1 MPPCPSG
8 SPLETPSVLT
18 RLGKFEIVRLLAQG
32 SMGDVYVGRD
42 PIIGREVA
50 IKVIQA
56 SASLAPEARERF
68 AMEARAAGLLNHP
81 NIVTVHEM
89 GEEQGVLYL
98 AMELVKGEDMGTLLH
113 TGTLSPRDTLDV
125 LAQVCDG
132 LAVAHRH
139 QVLHRDIK
147 PSNIRVVWDGQH
159 LQAKILD
166 FGVAKVFNT
175 DTTDEGT
182 VFGTVNYMAPEYLQ
196 SGRPDARSDL
206 FAVGVILYEALA
218 GVPPFDGP
226 SPGSVIY
233 RLLHETPAPLPPTA
247 FQGISR
253 DIQGILNHAL
263 AKDPGHRFQTA
274 EELGEALRGARDPG
288 WRWDRERP
296 PVAIKLKR
304 ETGRPAESR
313 PALPTPP
320 RGMSMIPPGLPPKL
334 ASGPKSA
341 SGPKLASGS
350 KSASGPRS
358 SLVPIPDT
366 TPMPPPPER
375 GTGSALSAAAAAQ
388 KAASEV
394 RKDVLETTR
403 LQLTQAL
410 ELDPANARTH
420 AMLLVTLY
428 RLGRFDAVMQ
438 ILRSARMQGITG
450 RALCAVPRCRQM
462 AEEELR
468 AGRLP
473 MEQHSEFMDYLGS

>member
-1 MPPCPSG
+1 M
-8 SPLETPSVLT
+8 LT

-32 SMGDVYVGRD
+32 SMGEVYVGRD

-56 SASLAPEARERF
+56 SASMGPEARERF
-68 AMEARAAGLLNHP
+68 ATEARAAGVLNHP

-98 AMELVKGEDMGTLLH
+98 AMELVKGEDLGTLIH
-113 TGTLSPRDTLDV
+113 AGTLSPRDTLDV

-147 PSNIRVVWDGQH
+147 PSNIRVIWDGKR

-166 FGVAKVFNT
+166 FGVAKMINS

-218 GVPPFDGP
+218 GIPPFDGP

-233 RLLHETPAPLPPTA
+233 RLLHETPPPLPPTA
-247 FQGISR
+247 CQGISR

-263 AKDPGHRFQTA
+263 AKDPGNRFQTA
-274 EELGEALRGARDPG
+274 EELAMVLRSAHDPK
-288 WRWDRERP
+288 WRWDREQP
-296 PVAIKLKR
+296 TMAIRLD
-304 ETGRPAESR
+304 RPAHRSEPG
-313 PALPTPP
+313 PAAPVPTPP
-320 RGMSMIPPGLPPKL
+320 KGMPSFKSPPGPRAAGPSPKASSGPRDPG
-334 ASGPKSA
+334 ASGP
-341 SGPKLASGS
+341 
-350 KSASGPRS
+350 
-358 SLVPIPDT
+358 
-366 TPMPPPPER
+366 
-375 GTGSALSAAAAAQ
+375 GTGSGLSAAAAAQ
-388 KAASEV
+388 HSAAEV

-403 LQLTQAL
+403 LQLLHAL

-420 AMLLVTLY
+420 AMLMATLY
-428 RLGRFDAVMQ
+428 RLGRWDAVMQ
-438 ILRSARMQGITG
+438 VLRAARNRGVAG
-450 RALCAVPRCRQM
+450 RELRAVPRCLQM
-462 AEEELR
+462 IDEELR

-473 MEQHSEFMDYLGS
+473 FDQHAEFMEYLSA